1 MRKAETPDPNE
12 TQAGMVGVAAMQ
24 KAPQI
29 GDIVISRALEAEDEF
44 RPYYDNDTLGVG
56 MSLIEPPYNP
66 ATLQAICSE
75 NNTLGPCVDAMESNI
90 DGTGYIV
97 EKEGVALSES
107 DPTATKLEEFFDEVF
122 PGLSFVQLRRLVR
135 RDLEQTGNGY
145 IEVLRNIEGQMMFLR
160 YVAARTIRVMR
171 LDAPMVV
178 TKKVMRFGELVE
190 VPTLVRERRYA
201 QMIGSVW
208 IYFREFGATRHVNYE
223 TGIWEDNQNPLDYS
237 KRGTEIIHLK
247 LNPHYYTP
255 YGLPRWEGAIPS
267 VLGSRRAEE
276 FNLEY
281 FESGGLPPALITLSG
296 GAMTQKA
303 RQSLEDQ
310 FNSTTKVKNRIAI
323 LETQATSGTLDKS
336 GTVGINV
343 HTFGQDREKDG
354 LFQEYDKN
362 CHDRTRR
369 HFRLPPLF
377 VGDIQAQNFS
387 VAYTSYI
394 VAENQV
400 FRPERDIFDDMV
412 NRVIMPALGGQGYI
426 FRSKALSMAD
436 IQTKLAALQIAGATQ
451 HVDPKDIVEA
461 VNEIADLD
469 LAITAMPIQLPAAGP
484 GGATPPQAPEVSDR
498 SLEAGT
504 TVPGFVKPK
513 IAVHDGTEK
522 PGGTDTGGGP
532 SSFAK
537 SDFDILSMA
546 DYAISSMRKGDIDS
560 VTKVVRSLDQL
571 PPAVRAKFNQALA
584 LRQYIDPDMDAAGL
598 ADIASCSLMG
608 LMRRGVV

>member
-1 MRKAETPDPNE
+1 MAVT
-12 TQAGMVGVAAMQ
+12 TVAQAP
-24 KAPQI
+24 KI
-29 GDIVISRALEAEDEF
+29 DDIVVSRALEAEDEF

-75 NNTLGPCVDAMESNI
+75 NNTLGPCVDAMEANC
-90 DGTGYIV
+90 DGTGYII
-97 EKEGVALSES
+97 EKEGEALPEN
-107 DPTATKLEEFFDEVF
+107 DEVATKLEEFFDEVF
-122 PGLSFVQLRRLVR
+122 PGLSFTQLRRQVR

-178 TKKVMRFGELVE
+178 TKKVMRFGQEVE
-190 VPTLVRERRYA
+190 VPTLVRERRFA

-208 IYFREFGATRHVNYE
+208 IYFREFGSTRHLNYE
-223 TGIWEDNQNPLDYS
+223 TGIWEDNMNPLPYS

-255 YGLPRWEGAIPS
+255 YGLPRWEGALPS
-267 VLGSRRAEE
+267 ILGSRRAEE
-276 FNLEY
+276 YNLEY

-296 GAMTQKA
+296 GRMTAKA

-310 FNSTTKVKNRIAI
+310 FNSRTRVKQRIAI
-323 LETQATSGTLDKS
+323 LETEVTSGTIDKA
-336 GTVGINV
+336 GGVDVNV
-343 HTFGQDREKDG
+343 HTFGGDRQKDG

-377 VGDIQAQNFS
+377 VGDIQAQNFA
-387 VAYTSYI
+387 VAYTSYLI
-394 VAENQV
+394 AENQV

-412 NRVIMPALGGQGYI
+412 NRVLMPALGGQGYL
-426 FRSKALSMAD
+426 FRSKNLSLAD
-436 IQTKLAALQIAGATQ
+436 IQTKLAALQIAGSTN

-469 LAITAMPIQLPAAGP
+469 LAITDQPIPPPPGAAP
-484 GGATPPQAPEVSDR
+484 GGMQAPQVSDH
-498 SLEAGT
+498 SLLTGT
-504 TVPGFVKPK
+504 TVPGFVKPQV
-513 IAVHDGTEK
+513 AVHDGTEK
-522 PGGTDTGGGP
+522 PAQAPGGAEPTQ
-532 SSFAK
+532 K
-537 SDFDILSMA
+537 SDWDILGICDS
-546 DYAISSMRKGDIDS
+546 AIACMRKADMAG
-560 VTKVVRSLDQL
+560 VTKIVKMVDDW
-571 PPAVRAKFNQALA
+571 PPLMQQKFRQALA
-584 LRQYIDPDMDAAGL
+584 LKQYVNTDMDPEGMADLAG
-598 ADIASCSLMG
+598 CTLMG
-608 LMRRGVV
+608 MMRSGAV